1 MTLLRVENV
10 TKTFGGLMAVNDVSL
25 SVAAGEILGL
35 IGPNGA
41 GKTSLFNVIAGFLKP
56 TSGAVYFEDQRIDRR
71 TVAQICRRGLARTFQ
86 VVRPFG
92 EMSVKDNVLVGGFVN
107 GTSRADAEARTREVL
122 KHLGMEEQANQ
133 PANSLTLAGRK
144 RLELARVLATR
155 PKLLLVDEVMAGL
168 NGAEMAEVLGIL
180 SGLRDDGISVIMVEH
195 NMPAVLKVSD
205 RIAVLHFGHKI
216 ADSSPA
222 EIVKNQTVIEAYIG
236 KDHSN
241 A

>member
-1 MTLLRVENV
+1 MSLLRVENV

-25 SVAAGEILGL
+25 TVDAGEILGL

-41 GKTSLFNVIAGFLKP
+41 GKTSLFNVVAGFLKP
-56 TSGAVYFEDQRIDRR
+56 TAGSVYFEDERIDRR

-92 EMSVKDNVLVGGFVN
+92 EMSVRDNVLVGAFVN
-107 GTSRADAEARTREVL
+107 GTSRADAEARTVEVL
-122 KHLGMEEQANQ
+122 THLRMLEQAEQ
-133 PANSLTLAGRK
+133 PAQSLTLAGRK

-168 NGAEMAEVLGIL
+168 NGAETAEMLGIL
-180 SGLRDDGISVIMVEH
+180 SGLRNDGMAIIMVEH

-205 RIAVLHFGHKI
+205 RVAVLHFGNKI
-216 ADSSPA
+216 ADGSPA
-222 EIVKNQTVIEAYIG
+222 EIVTNQTVIEAYIG
-236 KDHSN
+236 KDH
-241 A
+241 ADA